1 MKTET
6 RPQTGIIMLL
16 VLVLVVG
23 IALGLLIARPLYHKE
38 EDLPERAA
46 PTEAPPPVEEPAT
59 SPVPAEEELPP
70 ADEQISSELP
80 SDEEN
85 AVVEGGEEAVAPVD
99 DALVPVA
106 PHALGL
112 DAIAQAAEEPLH
124 LAAGEVYLYDGFGWT
139 WLKPLEGVP
148 VNEMSK
154 DEFQL
159 IDEEPVYLG
168 TAYETRLGV
177 DVSEHQYEIDWSK
190 VARSGVD
197 FAYIRIGRRGYTEG
211 GLFSDPWFEN
221 NYNGAVNAGLQVGV
235 YFYSQAVSEEEAREE
250 AQFVLDAL
258 QGRSLDLPIVFDW
271 EKIDNEDADI
281 ARTNGLGME
290 RRTDCAVAFCEAI
303 REGGYDASVYFNR
316 NLGYYG
322 YDLRR
327 LTDYDFWFALPIAPP
342 ELYWPSF
349 YYKVNI
355 WQYSFTDT
363 VPGIEGETDMNMMF
377 IPVSQG

>member
-38 EDLPERAA
+38 EDVPERAV
-46 PTEAPPPVEEPAT
+46 PTEAPPPVEEVPT
-59 SPVPAEEELPP
+59 EPTPVEEKLPP
-70 ADEQISSELP
+70 ADEQLSTPPEESSAAEP
-80 SDEEN
+80 EE
-85 AVVEGGEEAVAPVD
+85 GTAPVSE
-99 DALVPVA
+99 ASIPA
-106 PHALGL
+106 PAHTFGL
-112 DAIAQAAEEPLH
+112 AAIARAAEEPLH

-148 VNEMSK
+148 VNDMSK

-159 IDEEPVYLG
+159 IDEKPVYLG

-177 DVSEHQYEIDWSK
+177 DVSEHQYEIDWNK
-190 VARSGVD
+190 VAKSGVD

-211 GLFSDPWFEN
+211 GLFADPWFES
-221 NYNGAVNAGLQVGV
+221 NYNGAVKAGLQVGV

-290 RRTDCAVAFCEAI
+290 RRTDCAVAFCETI

-327 LTDYDFWFALPIAPP
+327 LTDYGFWFALPIAPP

-349 YYKVNI
+349 YYKVDI

-377 IPVSQG
+377 VPVAQG

>member
-46 PTEAPPPVEEPAT
+46 PTEAPPPVEEPT
-59 SPVPAEEELPP
+59 SAPAPVEELAP
-70 ADEQISSELP
+70 ADEQVSSE
-80 SDEEN
+80 E
-85 AVVEGGEEAVAPVD
+85 EEAVAADGGEAVIAPTDEALIPV
-99 DALVPVA
+99 P
-106 PHALGL
+106 PHTFGL
-112 DAIAQAAEEPLH
+112 DAIAQATEEPLH

-148 VNEMSK
+148 VNDMSK

-377 IPVSQG
+377 IPVAQG

>member
-1 MKTET
+1 MKHLLAVALCAALPVALAGCRFHINVPEAETET
-6 RPQTGIIMLL
+6 TASPAYVTDIHGKDVPVFEDVALSSLDPTRFRKTDNGRMTYDDENYNVYTGI
-16 VLVLVVG
+16 
-23 IALGLLIARPLYHKE
+23 
-38 EDLPERAA
+38 
-46 PTEAPPPVEEPAT
+46 
-59 SPVPAEEELPP
+59 
-70 ADEQISSELP
+70 
-80 SDEEN
+80 
-85 AVVEGGEEAVAPVD
+85 
-99 DALVPVA
+99 
-106 PHALGL
+106 
-112 DAIAQAAEEPLH
+112 
-124 LAAGEVYLYDGFGWT
+124 
-139 WLKPLEGVP
+139 
-148 VNEMSK
+148 
-154 DEFQL
+154 
-159 IDEEPVYLG
+159 
-168 TAYETRLGV
+168 
-177 DVSEHQYEIDWSK
+177 DVSRFQGDVDWDAVK
-190 VARSGVD
+190 ADGVD
-197 FAYIRIGRRGYTEG
+197 FVMLRIGGRAYGTEG
-211 GLFSDPWFEN
+211 ELYEDTKFPEN
-221 NYNGAVNAGLQVGV
+221 YAGARAAGLQVGV

-258 QGRSLDLPIVFDW
+258 QNRALDLPIVFDW

>member
-46 PTEAPPPVEEPAT
+46 PTEAPPPVEEPT
-59 SPVPAEEELPP
+59 SAPAPVEELAP
-70 ADEQISSELP
+70 ADEQVSSE
-80 SDEEN
+80 E
-85 AVVEGGEEAVAPVD
+85 EEAVAADGGEAVIAPTDEALIPV
-99 DALVPVA
+99 P
-106 PHALGL
+106 PHTFGL
-112 DAIAQAAEEPLH
+112 DAIAQATEEPLH

-148 VNEMSK
+148 VNDMSK
-154 DEFQL
+154 DEFL

-177 DVSEHQYEIDWSK
+177 DVSEHQCEIDWSK

-377 IPVSQG
+377 IPVAQG